1 MKTNYWF
8 YLIAT
13 VVGILVLVMVYDSL
27 SQPGVAD
34 LKGDYRELA
43 KFRNENNTG
52 PVVRVFAVYT
62 GERLWED
69 MRAYG
74 DFMPHT
80 KYGNTRVFFFDQELE
95 DIRLSPEPPHFDAR
109 YRSACLAKYEKS
121 AMGQVSFQQ
130 FPFDKP

>member
-8 YLIAT
+8 YLIAAA
-13 VVGILVLVMVYDSL
+13 VGILMAVMVYASL
-27 SQPGVAD
+27 SQPGVSD

-43 KFRNENNTG
+43 KYRNENNTG

-62 GERLWED
+62 SDRLWED

-74 DFMPHT
+74 NFMPHT
-80 KYGNTRVFFFDQELE
+80 KYGNTRVFFFDQDLK
-95 DIRLSPEPPHFDAR
+95 DIRLSPEPPHFDPEFR
-109 YRSACLAKYEKS
+109 KSCVAKYEKS

-130 FPFDKP
+130 FPFESP